1 MMWVFAL
8 SAIQCLAFGQGHS
21 DHTLLL
27 QAELEKVKVKGDD
40 SKPEHEGLKEP
51 ICQQLAGKDGT
62 CERLAPQPLDVLASA
77 PEQKAPRVELQQQVE
92 QPPAGTGKS
101 TGTVILGYILD
112 ALIVVLVIDGL
123 RRWRQGKVEQ
133 ASESSSWD
141 ALMQAALAGDDAR
154 CEALLG
160 KETNID
166 GADLWGCTLLHAA
179 GKGGSVSVV
188 RQLLERGAKADELD
202 CCKETPLH
210 IAARAGHTAVCKL
223 LLAHG
228 AAIDAVNAQGWTP
241 LVVADDAGQEAV
253 CRFLVDEGA
262 SAGDLKDAMPALPES
277 LLADGKIQGVLQT
290 EEEAEEEAAEFKRR
304 VEEEYWQGEMAC
316 GQ

>member
-1 MMWVFAL
+1 MWVFAL

-290 EEEAEEEAAEFKRR
+290 EEEAEEEAAEYKRR

-316 GQ
+316 EQ